1 MTEMKRP
8 VIGIT
13 CSMSNGAVKLG
24 RNYFDAIWA
33 AGGIPVGLPYSG
45 TAEAAKKFFASGEF
59 DGILFSGGVDVDP
72 HRYGEEITGANVEV
86 SADRDEFELTM
97 AELVKD
103 TDLPIL
109 GICRGI
115 QLLNVAFGGT
125 LYQDIPGHRQEESG
139 LIHERHANVTPGT
152 LLRELVG
159 QDHIFTNSFHHQA
172 VKDPAPG
179 FIVAARADDGTI
191 EAIEPAIRTERFILG
206 VQWHP
211 EIFHAI
217 DETSFAIFRAFIN
230 ACRK

>member
-1 MTEMKRP
+1 MKEKIRP

-13 CSMSNGAVKLG
+13 CSMASGAIKLG
-24 RNYFDAIWA
+24 RNYFNAIWA
-33 AGGIPVGLPYSG
+33 AGGLPVGLPYSG
-45 TAEAAKKFFASGEF
+45 TAEAARQYFASGEF

-72 HRYGEEITGANVEV
+72 HRYGEEITGDNVEI
-86 SADRDEFELTM
+86 SAERDEFELTL
-97 AELVKD
+97 AELVKP
-103 TDLPIL
+103 TDLPVL

-125 LYQDIPGHRQEESG
+125 LYQDIPSHRQSESG
-139 LIHERHANVTPGT
+139 DTHERHANVTSGT

-179 FIVAARADDGTI
+179 FIVAARSDDGTI
-191 EAIEPAIRTERFILG
+191 EAIEPAVRSERFILG

-211 EIFHAI
+211 EI
-217 DETSFAIFRAFIN
+217 D
-230 ACRK
+230 RKSVV